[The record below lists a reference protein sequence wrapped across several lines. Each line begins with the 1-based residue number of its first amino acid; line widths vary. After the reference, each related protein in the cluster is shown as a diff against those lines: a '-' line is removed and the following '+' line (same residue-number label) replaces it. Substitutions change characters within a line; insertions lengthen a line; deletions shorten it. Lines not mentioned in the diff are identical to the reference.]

1 MNKLKNYLILF
12 VVFMAIQSDIQ
23 AQENSN
29 SVTELPSITLINIK
43 GKSINLSEISND
55 NNPILICFW
64 KTCCKKPGEYL
75 DAISEV
81 YQDWVD
87 ETGVVLYAIAID
99 DVRSSN
105 KVAPFANSHGW
116 EFEVM
121 FDINSEAKRAM
132 NVALTPHTFLLNG
145 KGEIIWQKS
154 LYTYGDEELIYE
166 KILQL
171 SKN

>member
-1 MNKLKNYLILF
+1 MNKSKNYLIFLVLF
-12 VVFMAIQSDIQ
+12 IATQNHIQ
-23 AQENSN
+23 AQENSS
-29 SVTELPSITLINIK
+29 SVTKLPSITLSNIK
-43 GKSINLSEISND
+43 GESISLSEINNN

-64 KTCCKKPGEYL
+64 KTCCEKPGEYL

-87 ETGVVLYAIAID
+87 ETGIAIYAIAID
-99 DVRSSN
+99 DARSSN
-105 KVAPFANSHGW
+105 RVAPFANSHGW

-121 FDINSEAKRAM
+121 LDINSDAKRAM
-132 NVALTPHTFLLNG
+132 SVALTPHTFLLNG

-171 SKN
+171 DKK